1 LLNLLK
7 FKDNAS
13 RRKQEKQK
21 KLVIIMFNKPTYEEL
36 EQRVKELERD
46 ESLRKNAEKKML
58 ESEEMFRNIVEIS
71 LAGIYIIQSDIFI
84 YVNKK
89 FAEILGYS
97 VEECL
102 NNMHYQQTVHPD
114 DLEIVREQINKRIS
128 GKANSIN
135 YTFRG
140 VKKDGKIIH
149 LEIFGSTIH
158 LAGKPSVSGSILDI
172 TERKQMEKDRDK
184 LIVDLRK
191 SLSEVKTLRGFL
203 PICSHCK
210 KIRDDE
216 GYWNQI
222 ELYIQKHSET
232 EFSHGICPE
241 CAKKYYPGFDLS
253 GVNKS

>member
-1 LLNLLK
+1 M
-7 FKDNAS
+7 FK
-13 RRKQEKQK
+13 
-21 KLVIIMFNKPTYEEL
+21 KPTYEEL

-46 ESLRKNAEKKML
+46 ESARKNAEKKVL
-58 ESEEMFRNIVEIS
+58 ESEEKFRNIVEIS
-71 LAGIYIIQSDIFI
+71 LAGIYIIQSGIFI

-102 NNMHYQQTVHPD
+102 NNMHFEQTVHPED
-114 DLEIVREQINKRIS
+114 IDLVREQINKRIS
-128 GKANSIN
+128 GKVGSIN

-140 VKKDGKIIH
+140 VKKNGEIIQ

-172 TERKQMEKDRDK
+172 TERMRMEKDRDK
-184 LIVDLRK
+184 LIVDLQK

-241 CAKKYYPGFDLS
+241 CAKKYYPDIDLS
-253 GVNKS
+253 GAVKS

>member
-1 LLNLLK
+1 MK
-7 FKDNAS
+7 
-13 RRKQEKQK
+13 
-21 KLVIIMFNKPTYEEL
+21 KPTYDEL
-36 EQRVKELERD
+36 EQRVKKLEKDLSAR
-46 ESLRKNAEKKML
+46 RRAEKKIL
-58 ESEEMFRNIVEIS
+58 ESEEKFRNIVEIS
-71 LAGIYIIQSDIFI
+71 LAGIYIIQSDMFV

-102 NNMHYQQTVHPD
+102 NQMPFQQTVHPD
-114 DLEIVREQINKRIS
+114 DIGLVREQINKRIS
-128 GKANSIN
+128 GEVGTTN

-140 VKKDGKIIH
+140 IRKDGKIIH

-172 TERKQMEKDRDK
+172 TKRKQAEKDRDK

-241 CAKKYYPGFDLS
+241 CAKKYYPDIDFS
-253 GVNKS
+253 GAKKR